1 VCVCK
6 LYYSC
11 FLIWKIMKTIVN
23 NIELSSAFNRIN
35 NSFAFDLCVYCVIG
49 LLCNKLAW
57 HLELLANCLTPG
69 TVTHKSQL
77 ANCCFELKTWNRG
90 WNRVFAR
97 FHPILTI
104 LPDFNSILSIFE
116 FYERFSTFSLYWLV
130 KSYDFTSWI
139 AILTTLASSMFL
151 FRLRWLGFEN

>member
-1 VCVCK
+1 MCVCK

-49 LLCNKLAW
+49 LLDTWNW
-57 HLELLANCLTPG
+57 REQWLTS
-69 TVTHKSQL
+69 HKSQVTIGQL
-77 ANCCFELKTWNRG
+77 LFWAESVKSG
-90 WNRVFAR
+90 WNRVFMW
-97 FHPILTI
+97 FHLILTI
-104 LPDFNSILSIFE
+104 LPDFNLILSIFE

-130 KSYDFTSWI
+130 KSYDFTS
-139 AILTTLASSMFL
+139 
-151 FRLRWLGFEN
+151 

>member
-1 VCVCK
+1 VCK

-23 NIELSSAFNRIN
+23 NIELSSAFNGIN

-49 LLCNKLAW
+49 LLCNRLAW
-57 HLELLANCLTPG
+57 HLELEG
-69 TVTHKSQL
+69 TVTNKSQVTIGQL
-77 ANCCFELKTWNRG
+77 LFWAESVKSG
-90 WNRVFAR
+90 WNRLFTW

-104 LPDFNSILSIFE
+104 LPDFNLILPIFE

-130 KSYDFTSWI
+130 KSYDFTS
-139 AILTTLASSMFL
+139 
-151 FRLRWLGFEN
+151 

>member
-23 NIELSSAFNRIN
+23 NIELSSAFNGIN

-49 LLCNKLAW
+49 LLCNRLAW
-57 HLELLANCLTPG
+57 HLELEG
-69 TVTHKSQL
+69 TVTNKSQVTIGQL
-77 ANCCFELKTWNRG
+77 LFWAESVKSG
-90 WNRVFAR
+90 WNRLFTW

-104 LPDFNSILSIFE
+104 LPDFNLILPIFE

-130 KSYDFTSWI
+130 KSYDFTS
-139 AILTTLASSMFL
+139 
-151 FRLRWLGFEN
+151 